1 MEVEMKKGGEGREN
15 RGWEEKRRK
24 KRKRILRLTEGK
36 EEIIIKEEEGN
47 KGEKEKMEVE
57 RKE

>member
-24 KRKRILRLTEGK
+24 KRKRKWRLIKGK
-36 EEIIIKEEEGN
+36 EEIRGRKRKWRLIEGKE
-47 KGEKEKMEVE
+47 
-57 RKE
+57 